1 MGRWFE
7 SIRAHQINLN
17 GCCACGVSFLAVQ
30 DFVPTHA
37 LHRIEHRIF
46 RGMKYRLEIVI
57 ELRNPA
63 EADQHS
69 WVIPITIPA

>member
-1 MGRWFE
+1 MR
-7 SIRAHQINLN
+7 SIASSTEFSE
-17 GCCACGVSFLAVQ
+17 GC
-30 DFVPTHA
+30 T
-37 LHRIEHRIF
+37 
-46 RGMKYRLEIVI
+46 YRLEIVI